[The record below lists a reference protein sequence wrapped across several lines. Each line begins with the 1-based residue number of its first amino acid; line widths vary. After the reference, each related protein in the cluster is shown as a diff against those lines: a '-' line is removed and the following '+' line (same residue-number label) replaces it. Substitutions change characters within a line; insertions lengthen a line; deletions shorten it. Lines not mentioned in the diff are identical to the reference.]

1 MRTTATK
8 KAKQRKFS
16 LSNPPDTFT
25 VGAREVAELEHSSR
39 NVAYRNIAAGRYPYI
54 QHGRNIRVLTAPL
67 LAILKGERP
76 PGPLPGETPP
86 KKKRGRPTRNLM
98 ARKKKRAKSV
108 VKKSEAVPA
117 APVP

>member
-1 MRTTATK
+1 MRSTTKK

-54 QHGRNIRVLTAPL
+54 QHGRTIRVLTAPL
-67 LAILKGERP
+67 LAILRGERP
-76 PGPLPGETPP
+76 PGPLPGEKPP
-86 KKKRGRPTRNLM
+86 EKKRYRRTRKPVP
-98 ARKKKRAKSV
+98 RKKRKAT
-108 VKKSEAVPA
+108 APTLTDVPA
-117 APVP
+117 GPS